1 MRKLDG
7 MCRPEADRKSPP
19 SQPSPY
25 QGQAL
30 RSGERAGAAPEGA
43 VLSHAEFGP
52 GIGSYSSAGGPPG
65 QTPTAPSPSAAPRS
79 QPPARPFPPPVCPSP
94 VGR

>member
-1 MRKLDG
+1 MWKLDG

-19 SQPSPY
+19 SQPSPH

-30 RSGERAGAAPEGA
+30 RSGERAGTAPEGA
-43 VLSHAEFGP
+43 VLGHAVGP
-52 GIGSYSSAGGPPG
+52 GTGSYSSAGAPPG

-79 QPPARPFPPPVCPSP
+79 QPPARPFPPPVYPSP
-94 VGR
+94 AGR